1 MWLPLCSDVYD
12 DVTDFAISGFCK
24 NIKIKISQEWKIFPS
39 NKKKALVTHQGLIYG
54 KNTFVAD
61 VTFNELRPY
70 YQKHVNQIILN
81 CKFSKTYLCEY
92 SRPLFKFCES
102 FLESNSPDILAL
114 CETTLDGSI
123 DYGNFSVRGYL
134 PLIRKD
140 SSTPYAGSH
149 CLCKGR
155 TSLCVGLISRK
166 LCSFWFIFSH
176 GFTSLSFLLL
186 FPLSI
191 TFFVFLHGFWFCF
204 V

>member
-81 CKFSKTYLCEY
+81 CTTLWS
-92 SRPLFKFCES
+92 
-102 FLESNSPDILAL
+102 LAL
-114 CETTLDGSI
+114 RIFEAFVRILLIVNLSLNQTLLT
-123 DYGNFSVRGYL
+123 FLLCVRL
-134 PLIRKD
+134 TWMTPLIM
-140 SSTPYAGSH
+140 AI
-149 CLCKGR
+149 
-155 TSLCVGLISRK
+155 SLWEV
-166 LCSFWFIFSH
+166 IF
-176 GFTSLSFLLL
+176 L
-186 FPLSI
+186 
-191 TFFVFLHGFWFCF
+191 
-204 V
+204 

>member
-81 CKFSKTYLCEY
+81 YKFSKTYLCEY
-92 SRPLFKFCES
+92 SRPGSNFVSLS
-102 FLESNSPDILAL
+102 LNQILLTFLL
-114 CETTLDGSI
+114 C
-123 DYGNFSVRGYL
+123 VRL
-134 PLIRKD
+134 LWMAPLIM
-140 SSTPYAGSH
+140 AI
-149 CLCKGR
+149 
-155 TSLCVGLISRK
+155 SLWEV
-166 LCSFWFIFSH
+166 IF
-176 GFTSLSFLLL
+176 L
-186 FPLSI
+186 
-191 TFFVFLHGFWFCF
+191 
-204 V
+204 